1 MHKVVAATLE
11 AIMILRFPESINWN
25 YIHVSVCSLLKSQI
39 SSSHL
44 SWHIRTP
51 PNHNSDA
58 VLQIFFSRGAVLFC
72 FVFCGVCFGVASL
85 LGPIWEFFARLRNV
99 ITRFKQAK
107 TQHSRS
113 PWSSRFYNTSSH
125 KIIGSPYSR
134 KYKSALFFN
143 NTYVLRGLLDER
155 RFLKLN
161 HMCA

>member
-1 MHKVVAATLE
+1 MHSGCYPSYNDPAFSWIYKLKLHPCVCLQLAQITDFTIPFKLAYTHTTKPQQPRSK
-11 AIMILRFPESINWN
+11 ISFPAE
-25 YIHVSVCSLLKSQI
+25 
-39 SSSHL
+39 
-44 SWHIRTP
+44 P
-51 PNHNSDA
+51 
-58 VLQIFFSRGAVLFC
+58 FC

-85 LGPIWEFFARLRNV
+85 LGPIWQCFARLRNV

-113 PWSSRFYNTSSH
+113 PSSSRFYNTSSH

-143 NTYVLRGLLDER
+143 NTYGLRGLLDER